1 MVSHISREINVHEC
15 FSFFSEFDDHL
26 SARDAAVIASATTF
40 LLSIS
45 VGVFLGCCVCYFMRR
60 HQNAIKDPQQKKEQS
75 QESIYEE
82 PPDTVIP
89 LNENQAYGQVNIH

>member
-1 MVSHISREINVHEC
+1 M
-15 FSFFSEFDDHL
+15 FSLFSEFDDHL

-45 VGVFLGCCVCYFMRR
+45 VGVFLGCCVCYFMR
-60 HQNAIKDPQQKKEQS
+60 QNQTTIKDPQQKMEQL
-75 QESIYEE
+75 QEPVYEE

-89 LNENQAYGQVNIH
+89 LNKNQDYEEVVIQ